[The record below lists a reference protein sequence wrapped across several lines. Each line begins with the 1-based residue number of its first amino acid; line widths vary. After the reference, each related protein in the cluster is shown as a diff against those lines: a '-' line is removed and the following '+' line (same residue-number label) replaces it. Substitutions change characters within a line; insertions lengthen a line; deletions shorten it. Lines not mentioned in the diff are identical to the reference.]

1 MRGNIHNTAVRFR
14 ANEALIAAATE
25 KARREG
31 MSLSE
36 LLRHAVRAAVRNA
49 A

>member
-1 MRGNIHNTAVRFR
+1 MNSLQNTSVRFR
-14 ANEALIAAATE
+14 VNDALVAAASE

-36 LLRHAVRAAVRNA
+36 FVRAAIRRELREA
-49 A
+49 T

>member
-1 MRGNIHNTAVRFR
+1 MCDHVHNSAVRFR
-14 ANEALIAAATE
+14 VNDALLAAATA

-36 LLRHAVRAAVRNA
+36 LLRHAVRNELRDA
-49 A
+49 